1 MANLTLSNNG
11 ENDIVSL
18 NIAAAEPESPWRIA
32 LRRYMKH
39 RMAVFGTILLGFVLL
54 FVLVGPLFFSE
65 AAGNKT
71 SILNK
76 FQAPSV
82 EHVFGTDQVG
92 RDILIRVIYGG
103 QISIAIAVVSVVI
116 SILVGTLVGLVAGY
130 FGGWIDGL
138 LMRLVE
144 AMLAIPA
151 LFLLLMLSNALSR
164 STATVVVLGRELSV
178 TVVVIVVIIGL
189 TSWMALS
196 RIVRALVLSLKEQ
209 EFIIAAQSIGAR
221 DSRIIR
227 MHILPNVIAPVIVSA
242 TLGVGAA
249 IITEAYLS
257 FLGFGVLPPTATW
270 GNILTR
276 AQDQLDK
283 VWWMWVA
290 PGFFI
295 VITVLAINFIGD
307 GLRDAF
313 DPRSQK

>member
-1 MANLTLSNNG
+1 MANITLSSNG
-11 ENDIVSL
+11 ENGIVSL
-18 NIAAAEPESPWRIA
+18 GQREIKPESPWRMA
-32 LRRYMKH
+32 LRRYARH
-39 RMAVFGTILLGFVLL
+39 RMALFGTLLLAFVFIFVLA
-54 FVLVGPLFFSE
+54 GPFFYSE
-65 AAGNKT
+65 AEGNKT
-71 SILNK
+71 AILDK
-76 FQAPSV
+76 FQPPSAA
-82 EHVFGTDQVG
+82 HPFGTDQVG
-92 RDILIRVIYGG
+92 RDILVRVIYGG
-103 QISIAIAVVSVVI
+103 QISIAIAVVAVII
-116 SILVGTLVGLVAGY
+116 SIAVGTLVGLIAGY
-130 FGGWIDGL
+130 FGGWIDAL

-144 AMLAIPA
+144 ALLAIPA

-164 STATVVVLGRELSV
+164 TTATVNVLGRELSV
-178 TVVVIVVIIGL
+178 TVVVIVLIIGL
-189 TSWMALS
+189 TSWMPLS

-209 EFIIAAQSIGAR
+209 EFIIAAQSIGAGNT
-221 DSRIIR
+221 RIIWQ
-227 MHILPNVIAPVIVSA
+227 HVLPNVIAPVIVSA

-276 AQDQLDK
+276 AQDQLDR

-313 DPRSQK
+313 DPRGRR